1 MVAASER
8 LDRGLKTSIAAYA
21 PDMLT
26 A

>member
-8 LDRGLKTSIAAYA
+8 LDRGLKPSIATYA